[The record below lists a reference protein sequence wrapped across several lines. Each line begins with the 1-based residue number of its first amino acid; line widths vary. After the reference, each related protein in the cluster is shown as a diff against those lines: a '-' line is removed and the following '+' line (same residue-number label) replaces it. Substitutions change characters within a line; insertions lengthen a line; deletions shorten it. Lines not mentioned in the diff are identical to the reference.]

1 MVDTWTKVAQGT
13 IATLSDATPEA
24 IGTVAAAGDGT
35 AASRDDHVHILGA
48 DCVGAANIADDA
60 VGSEH
65 IETLSAALDCGKQEL
80 QNMLFHKSSTPP
92 RLLPWLVKSTM
103 ILTTINSMY
112 AHQLLEAI

>member
-92 RLLPWLVKSTM
+92 SPAVVGQIYYDTDD
-103 ILTTINSMY
+103 N
-112 AHQLLEAI
+112 QLYVCTSVS

>member
-35 AASRDDHVHILGA
+35 AASRDDHVHVLGA
-48 DCVGAANIADDA
+48 DCVGGANIADDA

-65 IETLSAALDCGKQEL
+65 IEALSAALDCGKQEL

-92 RLLPWLVKSTM
+92 SPAVVGQIYYDTDD
-103 ILTTINSMY
+103 N
-112 AHQLLEAI
+112 QLYVCTSVT

>member
-13 IATLSDATPEA
+13 IATLSNATPEA

-48 DCVGAANIADDA
+48 DCVGAGNIADDA

-92 RLLPWLVKSTM
+92 SPAVVGQ
-103 ILTTINSMY
+103 MY
-112 AHQLLEAI
+112 YDTDDNQLYVCTAVS